1 MCLAIPLKIQS
12 VNGNTALAEA
22 MGVSREI
29 RIDFIP
35 NPQPGEYVI
44 VHAGFAI
51 ERMPGEQALEDLT
64 LWEELE
70 DALR

>member
-29 RIDFIP
+29 RIDFISD
-35 NPQPGEYVI
+35 PQPGEYVI

-51 ERMPGEQALEDLT
+51 ERLPGEQALEDLN